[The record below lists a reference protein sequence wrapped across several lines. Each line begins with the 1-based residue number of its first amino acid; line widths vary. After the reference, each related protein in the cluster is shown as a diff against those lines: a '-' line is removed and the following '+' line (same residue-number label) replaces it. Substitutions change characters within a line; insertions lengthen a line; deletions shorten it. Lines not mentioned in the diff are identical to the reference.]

1 MLPLPPVRYG
11 LGMMF
16 LADAA
21 ILQLL
26 IRMAA
31 TAFVVIA
38 VAMAVGRLGPLIGG
52 ALVGLPIIL
61 GPGFYFLMLQA
72 SGAFVADAA
81 TYGLLAMCATQVFLL
96 SYSGSLVS
104 LAAAVSGWIGAVAKF
119 RLLPPHPALA
129 VGLFAVVTL
138 IARLAARRFV
148 KPVPSVGRAD
158 RFGVLLLRG
167 VLAGLLVAVVTMAA
181 AWLGPDGSGL
191 LLGFPVGYSIIA
203 TTVHDR
209 YGAAMAAATLHSGLL
224 GTVSLAGFCAALA
237 FTVPILLAPW
247 PFLLGLAVSVA
258 FTTTLVL
265 MSRKPGNRA

>member
-1 MLPLPPVRYG
+1 MTFLP
-11 LGMMF
+11 
-16 LADAA
+16 DSS
-21 ILQLL
+21 ILQLT
-26 IRMAA
+26 IRMAV

-38 VAMAVGRLGPLIGG
+38 VAMAVVRLGPLIGG
-52 ALVGLPIIL
+52 ALAGLPIIL

-96 SYSGSLVS
+96 IYIAVCGRSGSLVS
-104 LAAAVSGWIGAVAKF
+104 LAAGVSGWVGAVAMF

-129 VGLFAVVTL
+129 AGLFAVVTL

-148 KPVPSVGRAD
+148 KPVPPVGRAD

-181 AWLGPDGSGL
+181 VWLGPDGSGL

-237 FTVPILLAPW
+237 FTVTVLPAPW
-247 PFLLGLAVSVA
+247 PFLLGLAVSLL

-265 MSRKPGNRA
+265 MSRKRGNRA